1 MLGNINLISY
11 GTAALAF
18 TFLTVLIVS
27 AWWRGRSYSLP
38 VFLAAFA
45 TTLWA
50 VTIAAAST
58 AEYPW
63 VVAIQATEIARNMA
77 WIYLL
82 ADSLL
87 FGRQQ
92 RTVTVSSNALP
103 IIAGAGAAA
112 FGLLIIGGV
121 HAERIFLGSDMYW
134 RDLAFAAWLA
144 MAVVGLVLIEQ
155 LYRNSS
161 EADLWSTKYLCI
173 GLGLVFLYDFFMYAE
188 ALLFKQLDALI
199 WQSRGLVVALA
210 APLIAVSIARNK
222 NWEVELH
229 VSRDVVFHSFTLL
242 ASGVYLV
249 LMSVVGYFI
258 RYMGGT
264 WGGVFQLTF
273 LAAGFLGLVVL
284 FMSGTVRSKVRV
296 GLSKH
301 FFSYQYDY
309 RKEWLEFTELLAGA
323 GENLPAKVIEAIATL
338 VNSDGGLLWVRSD
351 TGGFKFAEHFDMR
364 VPGSGI
370 NHAALV
376 SWLEHSGWVIDLKE
390 WQSDPDA
397 YQGLS
402 PDPDLLAIPRA
413 WLVIPLMLGQQLE
426 GFVLLRESE
435 HVAQLDWEHRDL
447 LKVAGRQAAS
457 YLAQH
462 ESNKALVAARQ
473 FEAFNR
479 LSAYVVHDLKN
490 ILAQQSLIVSNAE
503 KHRDNPAFIDD
514 VLATVSNSVAR
525 MTRLMDQM
533 RSGMRADQIVELNLG
548 ELLADCVSSRRGVN
562 PIPALSTRTSGTVLV
577 SADREQL
584 HTVFCHLIQN
594 AQEATPTDGEVTLT
608 LTVTDRCAE
617 VEVKDN
623 GSGMDADFVATR
635 LFKPFDSTKG
645 LTGMGIGAFESRE
658 YIRSLGGEISVE
670 SELGAGS
677 LFRVVIPCE
686 LAAEQG

>member
-1 MLGNINLISY
+1 
-11 GTAALAF
+11 
-18 TFLTVLIVS
+18 
-27 AWWRGRSYSLP
+27 
-38 VFLAAFA
+38 
-45 TTLWA
+45 
-50 VTIAAAST
+50 
-58 AEYPW
+58 
-63 VVAIQATEIARNMA
+63 
-77 WIYLL
+77 
-82 ADSLL
+82 
-87 FGRQQ
+87 
-92 RTVTVSSNALP
+92 
-103 IIAGAGAAA
+103 
-112 FGLLIIGGV
+112 
-121 HAERIFLGSDMYW
+121 MYW